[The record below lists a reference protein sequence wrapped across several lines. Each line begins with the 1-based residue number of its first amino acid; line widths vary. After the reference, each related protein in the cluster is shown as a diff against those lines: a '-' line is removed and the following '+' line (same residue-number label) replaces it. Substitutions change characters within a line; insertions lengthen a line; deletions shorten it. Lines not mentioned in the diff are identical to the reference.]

1 MSISPLYH
9 DEEIVGATCV
19 ARDVTERKKLES
31 KLIQAQ
37 KMESIG
43 TLAGGVA
50 HDFNNLLMGIQGY
63 TSLMLLDLDAIHP
76 HYARL
81 KSIEEQVRSGADLT
95 KQLLGFARGGK
106 YQVTTIDLNDV
117 IEKSSVM
124 FGRTKKEISIHCN
137 LDSNLWPV
145 EADRGQIEQALLNLY
160 VNAWQ
165 AMPGGGKLY
174 IDTQNIIIGDNY
186 VSTFTIEPGNYIK
199 ISVTDTGLG
208 MDDKT
213 IERIFDPFFTTK
225 EMGRGTGLGLASV
238 YGIIK
243 GHRGMIK
250 VYSEKGHGTTFTIYL
265 PSSTKNVMPEKELH
279 SVEETL
285 RGHETIL
292 LVDDEEVIL
301 DVSKAILENLGYRII
316 SSDKGEEA
324 IKIYKTD
331 PNKIDLVILDMILP
345 GMSGMETFDRL
356 KEINPNIK
364 VILSSGYSLNGNAR
378 NLINKGCR
386 AFIQKPFSISA
397 ISSTIRRVLDEDE
410 K

>member
-316 SSDKGEEA
+316 SSD
-324 IKIYKTD
+324 
-331 PNKIDLVILDMILP
+331 
-345 GMSGMETFDRL
+345 R
-356 KEINPNIK
+356 
-364 VILSSGYSLNGNAR
+364 
-378 NLINKGCR
+378 
-386 AFIQKPFSISA
+386 
-397 ISSTIRRVLDEDE
+397 
-410 K
+410 